1 MLFFIGSLSGQS
13 CRIGM
18 AAAFVVFCCT
28 IVSRALP
35 VTSNGDYFN
44 GHFAA
49 YSPEIIHDVWRV
61 PALAKHFLNEIPQPH
76 NFDGFVPVFPMQ
88 YDIQALLESFSLRI
102 LNSSWSGPADTSVFH
117 KGEQLY
123 LQVSASP
130 APGQQ
135 LYVQSCHASSSPN
148 LADKPEVALI
158 INKGCVAS
166 KESLVKFVLQ
176 QRDRVNLVVRT
187 STFKSSESYIHCRV
201 YLTDLGLTS
210 TTKFCNYNKLKSR
223 WVDLGGQ
230 TSVCDC
236 CGRRCRSLTEHAELP
251 VSLDLTAVVSTGP
264 LIIEDQQSARPL
276 ALSDYSTKSSPTAR
290 DDSDKRWIVA
300 GDSFSESSMQ
310 NVGNVSPWPVQ
321 HGFGGGVVV
330 ISQGLGGDLAM
341 WLPDIL
347 ELALNPVVQMGIGY
361 PEDPVDITFQN
372 GEPFRKLKPDESSEK
387 SPVAMDEGQAY
398 VEAVNSHDV
407 KDGLAMW
414 QLDVDHLYKI
424 QEKPVVTAADHLEPP
439 QLNLESEFDF
449 PPNDQPL
456 ISPTPDKLSESAE
469 DGEVVFRQAEMV
481 FKSAK
486 GAKLSEPVL
495 YSKLSLNQAVN
506 GSSFLNYEEQKR
518 PIMNKQDHKGLERNG
533 EKSQKDEL
541 MESTSKIKGLVS
553 SLLDQLRRL
562 WTVQ

>member
-1 MLFFIGSLSGQS
+1 M
-13 CRIGM
+13 GM
-18 AAAFVVFCCT
+18 AAVFVVFCCT
-28 IVSRALP
+28 IVSLALP
-35 VTSNGDYFN
+35 VTANGDYFN

-49 YSPEIIHDVWRV
+49 YSPGIIHDVWRV
-61 PALAKHFLNEIPQPH
+61 PDLAKHFLNEIPQPH

-88 YDIQALLESFSLRI
+88 YAIQALLESFSLRI
-102 LNSSWSGPADTSVFH
+102 MNSSWSGPADTNVFH

-135 LYVQSCHASSSPN
+135 LYVQSCHASSSLN
-148 LADKPEVALI
+148 HADKPEVALI

-166 KESLVKFVLQ
+166 KESLVRFVLQ

-264 LIIEDQQSARPL
+264 LIIKAQQSAPQATLL

-300 GDSFSESSMQ
+300 GDSFSASSMQ

-321 HGFGGGVVV
+321 RGFGGGVVV

-347 ELALNPVVQMGIGY
+347 ELELNPVVQMGIGY
-361 PEDPVDITFQN
+361 PENPVVDITFQN
-372 GEPFRKLKPDESSEK
+372 GELFRKLKPDESSEK
-387 SPVAMDEGQAY
+387 SPVVVVDEGQAY

-407 KDGLAMW
+407 VKNGLAMW
-414 QLDVDHLYKI
+414 QLDDVDHLYKI
-424 QEKPVVTAADHLEPP
+424 QEKPVVTAAAHLEPP

-456 ISPTPDKLSESAE
+456 ISPTPGKLSESAE

-495 YSKLSLNQAVN
+495 YSKLSLNRAVN

-518 PIMNKQDHKGLERNG
+518 PSMNKQDNKRLERNG

-541 MESTSKIKGLVS
+541 VEGTSKIKSLVS

>member
-1 MLFFIGSLSGQS
+1 M
-13 CRIGM
+13 GM
-18 AAAFVVFCCT
+18 AAVFVVFCCT
-28 IVSRALP
+28 IVSLALP
-35 VTSNGDYFN
+35 VTANGDYFN

-49 YSPEIIHDVWRV
+49 YSPGIIHDVWRV
-61 PALAKHFLNEIPQPH
+61 PDLAKHFLNEIPQPH

-102 LNSSWSGPADTSVFH
+102 MNSSWSGPADTNVFH

-135 LYVQSCHASSSPN
+135 LYVQSCHASSSLN
-148 LADKPEVALI
+148 HADKPEVALI

-166 KESLVKFVLQ
+166 KESLVRFVLQ

-264 LIIEDQQSARPL
+264 LIIKAQQSAPQATLL

-300 GDSFSESSMQ
+300 GDSFSASSMQ

-321 HGFGGGVVV
+321 RGFGGGVVV

-347 ELALNPVVQMGIGY
+347 ELELNPVVQMGIGY
-361 PEDPVDITFQN
+361 PENPVVDITFQN
-372 GEPFRKLKPDESSEK
+372 GELFRKLKPDESSEK
-387 SPVAMDEGQAY
+387 SPVVVVDEGQAY

-407 KDGLAMW
+407 VKNGLAMW
-414 QLDVDHLYKI
+414 QLDDVDHLYKI
-424 QEKPVVTAADHLEPP
+424 QEKPVVTAAAHLEPP

-456 ISPTPDKLSESAE
+456 ISPTPGKLSESAE

-495 YSKLSLNQAVN
+495 YSKLSLNRAVN

-518 PIMNKQDHKGLERNG
+518 PSMNKQDNKRLERNG

-541 MESTSKIKGLVS
+541 VEGTSKIKSLVS

>member
-1 MLFFIGSLSGQS
+1 
-13 CRIGM
+13 M
-18 AAAFVVFCCT
+18 ALGFVVFCGT
-28 IVSRALP
+28 IVSLVLP
-35 VTSNGDYFN
+35 VTANGDYFD

-49 YSPEIIHDVWRV
+49 YSPGFIYDVW
-61 PALAKHFLNEIPQPH
+61 HIPQPH
-76 NFDGFVPVFPMQ
+76 NFDGFEPMFPMP
-88 YDIQALLESFSLRI
+88 YDTQPLSRKGKHFSLRI
-102 LNSSWSGPADTSVFH
+102 MNSSWSGPADTNVFH

-148 LADKPEVALI
+148 HADKPDVALI

-176 QRDRVNLVVRT
+176 QRDRVNLMVCT
-187 STFKSSESYIHCRV
+187 SSLKSSESYIHCRV

-236 CGRRCRSLTEHAELP
+236 CGRRCKSSKEHAELP

-264 LIIEDQQSARPL
+264 LIIEDKLSAPQATPL
-276 ALSDYSTKSSPTAR
+276 APSDYSTKSSSTAGAR
-290 DDSDKRWIVA
+290 PDKNWIVA
-300 GDSFSESSMQ
+300 SDSFSKGSMQ

-321 HGFGGGVVV
+321 RGFGGDVMVV
-330 ISQGLGGDLAM
+330 SQGLGGELSM
-341 WLPDIL
+341 WLPEIL
-347 ELALNPVVQMGIGY
+347 ELVLNPVVQMAIGY
-361 PEDPVDITFQN
+361 PGDPTDLTFLD
-372 GEPFRKLKPDESSEK
+372 EPFRKLKPDETSEK
-387 SPVAMDEGQAY
+387 SPVVALEGQAS
-398 VEAVNSHDV
+398 VEAVKSHDV
-407 KDGLAMW
+407 VKDGYMW
-414 QLDVDHLYKI
+414 QLDDADRLYKI
-424 QEKPVVTAADHLEPP
+424 QEKPDVTEADHLE
-439 QLNLESEFDF
+439 QLKLSLESDFDF
-449 PPNDQPL
+449 APNDQPL

-469 DGEVVFRQAEMV
+469 DEGEVVYRQSEMV

-486 GAKLSEPVL
+486 GAKPSEPII
-495 YSKLSLNQAVN
+495 YSKLSLNRAVN
-506 GSSFLNYEEQKR
+506 GSTFLNYEEQKR
-518 PIMNKQDHKGLERNG
+518 PSMNKPDHEQNA
-533 EKSQKDEL
+533 EKSQKDEP
-541 MESTSKIKGLVS
+541 MEGTSKIKDLVS